1 MSFKRGVYVLQLPY
15 VVFLNR
21 SAFSEILKEFK
32 WPFTSSVS
40 SKTLDL
46 WDKQQSRF
54 SELFHLLLLL
64 DEGPSPSPPPG
75 VPPTLTDHVIL
86 PIELLLEPLRKRF
99 KFHFY
104 GEKKTNSKEKVAASQ
119 AIL

>member
-1 MSFKRGVYVLQLPY
+1 M
-15 VVFLNR
+15 NR

-54 SELFHLLLLL
+54 SITASSLLAWLLVEVLLIWLCLYLLAVVSQLKWL
-64 DEGPSPSPPPG
+64 DIFAYCGYKY
-75 VPPTLTDHVIL
+75 V
-86 PIELLLEPLRKRF
+86 R
-99 KFHFY
+99 
-104 GEKKTNSKEKVAASQ
+104 
-119 AIL
+119 